1 MRIASL
7 LPGATETCFALG
19 LGDQIVGVSHEC
31 DTPVTA
37 KELPALTSSSVDA
50 TATSRTIDRQV
61 RDLVCD
67 GLSLYDV
74 DLDALREAAPDLIV
88 TQDMCNVCAVTSA
101 DVEAATRAALG
112 KDVVIVSLAP
122 LSLDDV
128 LGDIERVA
136 AAAEVPTRGAELVG
150 RLRQRLDAVRE
161 ATVGFSAPRVLMLE
175 WLDPPMPI
183 GHWTPRIVRI
193 AGGQPVLARDQVP
206 TGPLEWSSIA
216 ECEAEVLL
224 LAPCGFG
231 VEQTQREVADLL
243 ARPEL
248 AALPAVQRG
257 RVYVADGNHFFNR
270 PGPRLV
276 ESAEIAAVAFHPD
289 LNATFGLPS
298 GALARIPS
306 DRRRSLRALRR

>member
-31 DTPVTA
+31 DMPGAA
-37 KELPALTSSSVDA
+37 KELPALTSSTVDA
-50 TATSRTIDRQV
+50 TASSRAIDQQV
-61 RDLVCD
+61 RELVCD

-88 TQDMCNVCAVTSA
+88 TQDMCDVCAVTSA

-112 KDVVIVSLAP
+112 KDVAIVSLAP

-136 AAAEVPTRGAELVG
+136 TAADVPSRGSDLVG
-150 RLRQRLDAVRE
+150 ELRERLDAVRE
-161 ATVGFSAPRVLMLE
+161 ATTSFTAPRVLMLE

-183 GHWTPRIVRI
+183 GHWTPRIIRI
-193 AGGQPVLARDQVP
+193 AGGRPVLARDQVP
-206 TGPLEWSSIA
+206 TGPLDWSAIA
-216 ECEAEVLL
+216 DCEADVLL

-231 VEQTQREVADLL
+231 VEQTRREVSELL
-243 ARPEL
+243 SRPEL

-276 ESAEIAAVAFHPD
+276 ESAEVAAVALHPD
-289 LNATFGLPS
+289 LNATFSLPPE
-298 GALARIPS
+298 ALARHPG
-306 DRRRSLRALRR
+306 L